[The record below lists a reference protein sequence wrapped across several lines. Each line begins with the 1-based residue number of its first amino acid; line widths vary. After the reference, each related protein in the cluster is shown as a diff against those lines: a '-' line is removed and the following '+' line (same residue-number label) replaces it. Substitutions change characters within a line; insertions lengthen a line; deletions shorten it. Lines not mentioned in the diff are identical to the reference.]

1 MKNQVVL
8 LPQEYLK
15 AIEKKDK
22 LTKFQFSLVPVF
34 LIVLVMVLLTTYISV
49 INKVKND
56 DYLSEIQAANDE
68 IIYYSKYKNMQKL
81 IEDYNQCL
89 TNILQSDKRYLNSI
103 SEISNQL
110 PAGIWIENITT
121 NEETNLISVVCGG
134 NSPSDVG
141 RTISALLELP
151 NIIQVYC
158 KNSGDNS
165 GAVRFTLEIQI
176 SQNKQ

>member
-1 MKNQVVL
+1 
-8 LPQEYLK
+8 
-15 AIEKKDK
+15 
-22 LTKFQFSLVPVF
+22 
-34 LIVLVMVLLTTYISV
+34 
-49 INKVKND
+49 
-56 DYLSEIQAANDE
+56 
-68 IIYYSKYKNMQKL
+68 
-81 IEDYNQCL
+81 
-89 TNILQSDKRYLNSI
+89 
-103 SEISNQL
+103 
-110 PAGIWIENITT
+110 
-121 NEETNLISVVCGG
+121 EETNLISVVCGG